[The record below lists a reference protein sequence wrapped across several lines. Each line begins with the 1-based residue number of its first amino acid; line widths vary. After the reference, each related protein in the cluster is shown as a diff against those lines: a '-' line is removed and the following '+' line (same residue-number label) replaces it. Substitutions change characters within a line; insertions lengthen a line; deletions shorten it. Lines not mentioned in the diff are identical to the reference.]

1 MDNLKTEF
9 LLNPDIIFLNHGSF
23 GACPKP
29 VFEVYQTWQRELECQ
44 PVEFLGR
51 RFIDLMAGARDALAH
66 FLGVGADDVV
76 FFTNPTTAANMIARN
91 LDLKPGDEILTTDHE
106 YGAMDRTWRY
116 IGAKTGAKYVQQPIP
131 LPLSNQDDFVDQLF
145 LGLTPYTRIVFIS
158 HISSPTALIFP
169 IKEVCRRARE
179 AGLITIVDGAHAPGQ
194 IPLDLSDLGADLYIG
209 ACHKWLCA
217 PKGAAFL
224 YARPNL
230 QPRLEPLVVSWGY
243 ENEKPGNS
251 QFIDYHEWQ
260 GTRDV
265 AAFLSVP
272 AAIQYQNDRNWP
284 DIRARCHQM
293 ASQTRQRVNLLNGQE
308 SICPDS
314 PDWFAQMATIRLPA
328 NIGTERLKE
337 DLYRDF
343 HIEVPILQW
352 QNQPMMRVSFQAYN
366 NQSDADALLEALAC
380 LLPR

>member
-1 MDNLKTEF
+1 
-9 LLNPDIIFLNHGSF
+9 
-23 GACPKP
+23 
-29 VFEVYQTWQRELECQ
+29 
-44 PVEFLGR
+44 
-51 RFIDLMAGARDALAH
+51 
-66 FLGVGADDVV
+66 
-76 FFTNPTTAANMIARN
+76 
-91 LDLKPGDEILTTDHE
+91 
-106 YGAMDRTWRY
+106 MDRTWRY

-131 LPLSNQDDFVDQLF
+131 LPLSNQDDFVDKLF
-145 LGLTPYTRIVFIS
+145 FGLTSNTRVVFIS

-169 IKEVCRRARE
+169 VKEVCRRARA
-179 AGLITIVDGAHAPGQ
+179 AGLISIVDGAHAPGQ
-194 IPLDLSDLGADLYIG
+194 IPLDLSDLGADLYLG

-224 YARPNL
+224 HARSDI

-243 ENEKPGNS
+243 ESEKPGNS

-260 GTRDV
+260 GTRDI

-272 AAIQYQNDRNWP
+272 AAIEFQKKRSWP

-293 ASQTRQRVNLLNGQE
+293 ASQTRLRVNLLTGQE

-328 NIGTERLKE
+328 NVGTERLKE

-352 QNQPMMRVSFQAYN
+352 QNKPMMRVSFQAYN